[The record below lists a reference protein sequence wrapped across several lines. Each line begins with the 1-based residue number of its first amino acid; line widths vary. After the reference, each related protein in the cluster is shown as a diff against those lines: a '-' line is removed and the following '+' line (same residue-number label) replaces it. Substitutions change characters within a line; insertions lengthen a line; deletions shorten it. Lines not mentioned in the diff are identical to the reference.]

1 MCAPTLGFM
10 RDCGGGTNLRQTS
23 SMIPGDGLWEEIT
36 VGDVLDTVG
45 GRLCYV
51 YA

>member
-1 MCAPTLGFM
+1 MPGCDEGANFL
-10 RDCGGGTNLRQTS
+10 QTS
-23 SMIPGDGLWEEIT
+23 SPIPGDGLWEKTT

-51 YA
+51 YE